1 MAIITRVVFH
11 YIAYLF
17 ILFRINRAQQFND
30 IQKRL
35 IDPNSFLEGADAA
48 FKEKFKSTSES
59 SQMDTNSQLTGS
71 RSKKK
76 VIQKA

>member
-1 MAIITRVVFH
+1 M
-11 YIAYLF
+11 
-17 ILFRINRAQQFND
+17 
-30 IQKRL
+30 L